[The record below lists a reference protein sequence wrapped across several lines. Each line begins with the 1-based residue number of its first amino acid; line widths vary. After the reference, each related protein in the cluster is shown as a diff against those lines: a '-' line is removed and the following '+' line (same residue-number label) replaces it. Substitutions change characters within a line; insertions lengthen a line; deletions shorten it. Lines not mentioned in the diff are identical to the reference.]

1 MYPRSCYRKET
12 NKLKAQAS
20 TAVQIHMQQASLAVQ
35 IHMQQASPAVQIHM
49 QQANPCGQSCFC
61 NVYLVHCIYYI
72 YLCYSHLKSIQTYM

>member
-20 TAVQIHMQQASLAVQ
+20 TAVQIHMQQASLASPTSPAVQ

-49 QQANPCGQSCFC
+49 QEANPWP
-61 NVYLVHCIYYI
+61 
-72 YLCYSHLKSIQTYM
+72 